1 MELEAAWLPWNRE
14 KVTVGTSATV
24 SARWRHTKTC
34 GLSRH
39 HTETNEQ
46 AKARWQ
52 AENPGKDLERA
63 GLVVILT
70 EWAE

>member
-1 MELEAAWLPWNRE
+1 MMTRSIANIRSRLDKLEAA
-14 KVTVGTSATV
+14 
-24 SARWRHTKTC
+24 ARQDLVVLW
-34 GLSRH
+34 RH
-39 HTETNEQ
+39 HTETDER
-46 AKARWQ
+46 AKARWR

>member
-1 MELEAAWLPWNRE
+1 MAVVNIRNRVRKLEAQSSSDL
-14 KVTVGTSATV
+14 VV
-24 SARWRHTKTC
+24 
-34 GLSRH
+34 LSRH
-39 HTETNEQ
+39 HTETDEQ

-70 EWAE
+70 EWAA

>member
-1 MELEAAWLPWNRE
+1 MTVTNIRNRVGKMEAAAHQDL
-14 KVTVGTSATV
+14 VV
-24 SARWRHTKTC
+24 
-34 GLSRH
+34 LSRH
-39 HTETNEQ
+39 HTETDEQ